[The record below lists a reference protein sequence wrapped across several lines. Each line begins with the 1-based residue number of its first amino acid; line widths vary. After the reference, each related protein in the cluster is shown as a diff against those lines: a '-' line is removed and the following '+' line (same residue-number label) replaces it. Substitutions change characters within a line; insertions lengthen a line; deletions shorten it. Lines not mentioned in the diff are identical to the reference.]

1 MRPAWTR
8 PRPLP
13 LLVAILG
20 SALLAPA
27 IVGAACQGT
36 FFADTPVTTGGLAD
50 VIDVGDG
57 RVAIDG
63 CTAARS
69 RLVIR
74 GSTTRVTAVFRG
86 CATLPG
92 RVRLVATSEA
102 PACATLVGS
111 LRVKRGGFT
120 TFFSASAAAS
130 VVGRIDVPATPPAVS
145 AAALAAA
152 EDTSAEVVPG
162 EMIVR
167 FRDDVSAA
175 TTGRFSVAGASA
187 AWVAGDAHGRG
198 GGLYRLAPASRPGI
212 TALPDAQQA
221 TLDAV
226 AEMRQRTDVLWAQ
239 PNYRRKALRVPNDE
253 FLGLQWHYPLISLPA
268 AWDVTIGSPDVIV
281 AVIDTGLLIG
291 HPDIDDARLVPGFD
305 FIADPGVSQDGDGID
320 PNPFDVGDGSNG
332 APSSFHGTHVAGTIG
347 AATDNGI
354 GVAGVDWNARIMPI
368 RVLGAGGGFDF
379 DIAQGIRFAA
389 RLSNVSGTLPARRA
403 DVINMS
409 LGGPGFS
416 PAMQEAIQDARA
428 AGVIVVVAA
437 GNENENAA
445 GSSPASFDE
454 VVCVS
459 AVDRNR
465 AKAFYSNFGA
475 VVDIAAPGGDLGVDL
490 DGDGFGDG
498 VLSTRGDDSGGNGI
512 EPIFEFLQGTSM
524 ASPHVAGV
532 VALMQAA
539 FMDAH
544 GGARMTPDQFDALLR
559 SGAITDDLG
568 DDGFSGNGL
577 VNAHKAVLAAA
588 GSPAGPPA
596 PPPAPPAP
604 PTDGTPDADVGTIFV
619 ILVDADGTT
628 VAATDT
634 AASSDFRFA
643 LAQVRPGTYT
653 LLAGT
658 DRDDDGQIGD
668 AGELFGQTTVEVG
681 PAEELDVGRVRL
693 DDASN
698 ATLGIAHAR

>member
-1 MRPAWTR
+1 MR
-8 PRPLP
+8 PRPLS
-13 LLVAILG
+13 LLPAFLGAILFM
-20 SALLAPA
+20 PA
-27 IVGAACQGT
+27 VVPAACQGT
-36 FFADTPVTTGGLAD
+36 FFADPPVTAGGVAD
-50 VIDVGDG
+50 AIEVDG
-57 RVAIDG
+57 SRVTLDG
-63 CTAARS
+63 CLAAKS

-74 GSTTRVTAVFRG
+74 GSTTRVTATFRG

-92 RVRLVATSEA
+92 RVRLVATGQE
-102 PACATLVGS
+102 PACDTLVGS

-120 TFFSASAAAS
+120 TFFSASAAS
-130 VVGRIDVPATPPAVS
+130 RVIGRIDVPTPPPTVS

-152 EDTSAEVVPG
+152 GDTTGDVVPG

-167 FRDDVSAA
+167 FRDDVPAA
-175 TTGRFSVAGASA
+175 TTGRFSVAGANA
-187 AWVAGDAHGRG
+187 AWVAGNAHGRG
-198 GGLYRLAPASRPGI
+198 GGLYRLGPPSRPGV
-212 TALPDAQQA
+212 APQPDSRQA

-226 AEMRQRTDVLWAQ
+226 AEMRKRPDVVWAQ

-253 FLGLQWHYPLISLPA
+253 FLDLQWHYPLISLPA

-305 FIADPGVSQDGDGID
+305 FIDDPSVSQDGDGID
-320 PNPFDVGDGSNG
+320 PNPFDVGDGTGG

-389 RLSNVSGTLPARRA
+389 RLPNVSGTLPARRA

-490 DGDGFGDG
+490 DGDGFADG

-512 EPIFEFLQGTSM
+512 QPIFEFLQGTSM

-539 FMDAH
+539 FMDTHA
-544 GGARMTPDQFDALLR
+544 GARMTPDLFDALLR

-577 VNAHKAVLAAA
+577 VNARKAVLAAA
-588 GSPAGPPA
+588 GSTPT
-596 PPPAPPAP
+596 PPPPPVDPPAP
-604 PTDGTPDADVGTIFV
+604 PTDPAPDANVGTIFV
-619 ILVDADGTT
+619 ILVDGDGTT
-628 VAATDT
+628 VAETDT
-634 AASSDFRFA
+634 TASSDFRFTI
-643 LAQVRPGTYT
+643 QPVRPGTYT
-653 LLAGT
+653 LVAGT
-658 DRDDDGQIGD
+658 DRDDDGRIGD
-668 AGELFGQTTVEVG
+668 AGELVGEATVEVG
-681 PAEELDVGRVRL
+681 PAEEIDVGRVRL
-693 DDASN
+693 EDASK
-698 ATLGIAHAR
+698 ATAGVRAVR